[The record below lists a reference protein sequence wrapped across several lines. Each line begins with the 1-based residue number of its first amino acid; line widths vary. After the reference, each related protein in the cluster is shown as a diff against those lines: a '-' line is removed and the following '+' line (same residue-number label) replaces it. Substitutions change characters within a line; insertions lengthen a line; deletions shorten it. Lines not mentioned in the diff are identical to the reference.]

1 MQGGEIVKSQQ
12 GKNKKKNSGLW
23 ITLILVLVVL
33 LGILITANLK
43 KQDEKTDSS
52 AERSENTAESAQEQE
67 DADEVEEE
75 DSDSEDA
82 GLEFPYEFEEE
93 ELSMESLFQY
103 SGINPDAQ
111 NEECEDT
118 ASIQLKNTSDRYLES
133 AEISVEL
140 TDGTEFSFVIQDIP
154 AGRSV
159 MAFDTENNGYDG
171 KTGVAFVDAKT
182 NWSDVSMNEE
192 SIKIVADENGTQ
204 ITNMTDKTI
213 EALSVKYHD
222 VLDEMYFGGGSFMTE
237 ITEIGSGETTT
248 ANTSESIL
256 GEAEVVCV
264 DIKE

>member
-1 MQGGEIVKSQQ
+1 MKSQQ
-12 GKNKKKNSGLW
+12 GKGKKKNSGLW
-23 ITLILVLVVL
+23 IALILVLVVL
-33 LGILITANLK
+33 LGILIAANLK

-52 AERSENTAESAQEQE
+52 AEQSENTAESVQEQE
-67 DADEVEEE
+67 EADEVEEE
-75 DSDSEDA
+75 GSVSEDDEDA

-93 ELSMESLFQY
+93 KLSMESLFQY

-159 MAFDTENNGYDG
+159 MAFDTANNGYDG
-171 KTGVAFVDAKT
+171 KTGVAFVDAKI
-182 NWSDVSMNEE
+182 NWSEASMNEE
-192 SIKIVADENGTQ
+192 SIKTVADENGTQ
-204 ITNMTDKTI
+204 ITNMTDETI
-213 EALSVKYHD
+213 EALSVKYHG
-222 VLDEMYFGGGSFMTE
+222 VLDEMYFGGGSFTTE
-237 ITEIGSGETTT
+237 ISEIGSGETT
-248 ANTSESIL
+248 AVNTSESIL

>member
-1 MQGGEIVKSQQ
+1 MKSQQ
-12 GKNKKKNSGLW
+12 GKDKKKNSGLW
-23 ITLILVLVVL
+23 IALILVLVVL
-33 LGILITANLK
+33 LGILIAANLK
-43 KQDEKTDSS
+43 KQDGKTDSS
-52 AERSENTAESAQEQE
+52 AEQSENTAESVQEQE
-67 DADEVEEE
+67 EEGSVSE
-75 DSDSEDA
+75 DDEDA

-93 ELSMESLFQY
+93 KLSMESLFQY

-159 MAFDTENNGYDG
+159 MAFDTANSGYDG
-171 KTGVAFVDAKT
+171 KTGVAFVDAKI
-182 NWSDVSMNEE
+182 NWSDASMNEE
-192 SIKIVADENGTQ
+192 SIKTVADENGTQ
-204 ITNMTDKTI
+204 ITNMTDETI
-213 EALSVKYHD
+213 EALSVKYHG
-222 VLDEMYFGGGSFMTE
+222 VLDEMYFGGGSFTTE
-237 ITEIGSGETTT
+237 ISEIGSGETT
-248 ANTSESIL
+248 AVNTSESIL